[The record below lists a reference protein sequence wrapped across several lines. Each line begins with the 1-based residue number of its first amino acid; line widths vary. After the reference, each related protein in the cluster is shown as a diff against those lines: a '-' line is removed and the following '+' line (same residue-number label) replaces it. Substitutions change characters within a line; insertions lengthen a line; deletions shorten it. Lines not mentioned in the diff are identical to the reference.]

1 MSHPRF
7 GNMCFTYFLY
17 PVSLEFLARS
27 FRWKAG
33 NQNPS
38 SRRTRSMSN
47 SVCQQPDA
55 AMGANVASSLCAC
68 MRGWGFSA
76 SECLIQLE
84 LTGKKCVLDLSLLLT
99 RRVFSFSLPLPQH
112 STSEH
117 NSGCMT
123 HGSDYHCSSS
133 SWLINYCSV
142 NRTVRLFVWKWWKKR
157 DTYYLMTR
165 FLQNMFKQARQPCW
179 YVIIISEI
187 QTV

>member
-1 MSHPRF
+1 MW
-7 GNMCFTYFLY
+7 FTYFLY
-17 PVSLEFLARS
+17 SFSLEVLARS

-55 AMGANVASSLCAC
+55 AMGIAVASSICGC
-68 MRGWGFSA
+68 MRGWGFSTC
-76 SECLIQLE
+76 ERLIQLV

-99 RRVFSFSLPLPQH
+99 RRVFSFSLPLLQH

-117 NSGCMT
+117 NSGRMT
-123 HGSDYHCSSS
+123 HGLHYHCS
-133 SWLINYCSV
+133 INYCSV
-142 NRTVRLFVWKWWKKR
+142 NGTVWLFAWKRWKKW
-157 DTYYLMTR
+157 DIYYLMIR
-165 FLQNMFKQARQPCW
+165 FLQNMFKQTRQPCW
-179 YVIIISEI
+179 YVIIINEI